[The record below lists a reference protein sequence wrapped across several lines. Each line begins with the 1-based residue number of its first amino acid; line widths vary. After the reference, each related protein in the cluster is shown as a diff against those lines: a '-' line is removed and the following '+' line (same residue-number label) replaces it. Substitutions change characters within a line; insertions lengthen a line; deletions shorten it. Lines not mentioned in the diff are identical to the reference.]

1 MSQRC
6 QIDHST
12 FLKWWQWLLIRNRIR
27 GSLSRWTSMNQ
38 QILITDKKVTKMKWL
53 LRNTWNETRSWDLV
67 KRCRTS
73 VSGRDNSFNTQ
84 PTTRVKSKFQ
94 TTKST
99 PTKKI
104 PSKTTTRTKRLILTK
119 ATISRTSVCLLIRP
133 LSFLNQGQFPW
144 AITEVPSKETWVMD
158 SMNSA
163 RIMWSMCQ
171 SSYFA
176 ALMWLKVKNVAADM
190 IATTQLINL
199 INNRS
204 KRTLE
209 SSVRTS
215 MTVT

>member
-1 MSQRC
+1 
-6 QIDHST
+6 
-12 FLKWWQWLLIRNRIR
+12 
-27 GSLSRWTSMNQ
+27 
-38 QILITDKKVTKMKWL
+38 MKWR
-53 LRNTWNETRSWDLV
+53 LRNTWNETRSWDLE

-73 VSGRDNSFNTQ
+73 VSGRDNSFNTL

-99 PTKKI
+99 PTKKT
-104 PSKTTTRTKRLILTK
+104 PSKTTTRTRRLIPTK
-119 ATISRTSVCLLIRP
+119 ATISRTSVYLSIKL
-133 LSFLNQGQFPW
+133 LSFLSQGQFPW

-199 INNRS
+199 TNNRS